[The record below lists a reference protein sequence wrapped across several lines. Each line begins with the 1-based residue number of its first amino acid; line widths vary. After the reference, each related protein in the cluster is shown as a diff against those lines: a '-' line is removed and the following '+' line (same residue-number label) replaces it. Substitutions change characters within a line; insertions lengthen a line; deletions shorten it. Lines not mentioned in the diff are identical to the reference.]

1 MSKARAICSDVSF
14 PLLRPPP
21 GIFTL
26 SCFTYQLCST
36 CLHTL
41 FEAGISSVACIWLD
55 SVSSY
60 SQKQKKMKMGALVM
74 CVFYRNP
81 SLVQARAL
89 FQTFAVK
96 LLYVFYVPF
105 HSETVLECIYFAFY
119 LLIGTSFPAY
129 FQKDV
134 NFKAKLCSVYGT
146 YLTSIVRFN

>member
-1 MSKARAICSDVSF
+1 MSKARAICSDVSC

-60 SQKQKKMKMGALVM
+60 SQKQKKNENGG
-74 CVFYRNP
+74 NP